1 MRIVLVDPSR
11 TTRLI
16 VTRMLK
22 VRGHDVLPF
31 ANELEALAVIRADI
45 SVDGLIT
52 SAELTTMSGVEL
64 CWETRLLATC
74 RRPIYVLMMSTQ
86 YDQRSLIEAL
96 DSGADDFIGK
106 PPLAEELYAR
116 LRAAERILS
125 MQRELLRLATTD
137 PLTGLCNRRGFFEQ
151 ATEVCRV
158 VPPDGSLSAIILDID
173 NFKHINDSY
182 GHETGDEA
190 IRACAATAR
199 LPQALTGRLGGDE
212 FALLLEDRPLPEAI
226 EIAEDLRSRLAT
238 RPFDTGKDRITLTWS
253 IGVGEGGPGDS
264 VDQILARADAALYDA
279 KLGGRNRVVGAGV
292 RLLTRPAIV
301 SDGLARA
308 SVFLGLLR
316 FFAFLLRFFEARHDL
331 DERAGAMPVVE
342 LRFEDAFPSIP
353 AGSRGSRHA
362 KDIGALGHAAAGA

>member
-16 VTRMLK
+16 VTRMLEA
-22 VRGHDVLPF
+22 RGHEVLPL
-31 ANELEALAVIRADI
+31 ADEREALLLIKADHSI
-45 SVDGLIT
+45 DALIT
-52 SAELTTMSGVEL
+52 SAELNNMSGVEL

-125 MQRELLRLATTD
+125 MQRELLRLAITD

-151 ATEVCRV
+151 ATEACARV
-158 VPPDGSLSAIILDID
+158 VPPDGHLSAIILDID

-190 IRACAATAR
+190 IRACANTAR
-199 LPQALTGRLGGDE
+199 MREALTGRLGGDE
-212 FALLLEDRPLPEAI
+212 FALLLEDKTLPEAI
-226 EIAEDLRSRLAT
+226 EIGEDLRIKLAN
-238 RPFDTGKDRITLTWS
+238 RPFDTGKDRIALTWS
-253 IGVGEGGPGDS
+253 IGVGEGGPGDT

-279 KLGGRNRVVGAGV
+279 KLGGRNRVVGVPAGI
-292 RLLTRPAIV
+292 LTRPAIATV
-301 SDGLARA
+301 GLARA
-308 SVFLGLLR
+308 SSF
-316 FFAFLLRFFEARHDL
+316 
-331 DERAGAMPVVE
+331 
-342 LRFEDAFPSIP
+342 
-353 AGSRGSRHA
+353 
-362 KDIGALGHAAAGA
+362 